1 MNEQPRRRFH
11 DLLEALQIGVL
22 ELAGASEAFIQR
34 ATDALLSRNGELAA
48 ALAAEDA
55 VIDHLELE
63 VDERALEL
71 LALQQPIAKD
81 LRQVMAALKIAND
94 LERVGDHAVKICHA
108 TASLASYPPLPE
120 LPELAEMV
128 HAARRMLADALR
140 AYTSRD
146 PLLAREVR
154 ARDDRVDELRNVIH
168 RILVSRMLED
178 SRRVNPAL
186 SLFVVIQSVERV
198 ADLATNIAEE
208 TVFLVE
214 GTVIRHGP
222 ETPVREPVA
231 SRSAD

>member
-1 MNEQPRRRFH
+1 M
-11 DLLEALQIGVL
+11 GVL
-22 ELAGASEAFIQR
+22 ELAGASEAFFQK
-34 ATDALLSRNGELAA
+34 ATDALLSREGELAA
-48 ALAAEDA
+48 AMTAEDA

-71 LALQQPIAKD
+71 LALQQPFARD

-108 TASLASYPPLPE
+108 TASLSKYPPLPE

-128 HAARRMLADALR
+128 LASRRMLADALR

-146 PLLAREVR
+146 PRLSREVR

-178 SRRVNPAL
+178 SRRVTPAL
-186 SLFVVIQSVERV
+186 ELFLVIQSVERV

-222 ETPVREPVA
+222 ETPVDEPV
-231 SRSAD
+231 SAETLG

>member
-1 MNEQPRRRFH
+1 
-11 DLLEALQIGVL
+11 
-22 ELAGASEAFIQR
+22 
-34 ATDALLSRNGELAA
+34 LAA
-48 ALAAEDA
+48 ALEEEDA
-55 VIDHLELE
+55 EIDHLELE

-71 LALQQPIAKD
+71 LALQQPIARD

-108 TASLASYPPLPE
+108 TAALSRHPPLPE
-120 LPELAEMV
+120 LPELAEMI

-146 PLLAREVR
+146 PRLAREVR

-168 RILVSRMLED
+168 RILVRRMLED

-186 SLFVVIQSVERV
+186 ELFLVIQSVERV

-222 ETPVREPVA
+222 ETLAAEPVPT
-231 SRSAD
+231 

>member
-1 MNEQPRRRFH
+1 MIEQPRRRFH
-11 DLLEALQIGVL
+11 DLLEALQMGVL
-22 ELAGASEAFIQR
+22 ELAGASEAFIQKW
-34 ATDALLSRNGELAA
+34 TDALLSRDGELAA
-48 ALAAEDA
+48 AREEVDAE
-55 VIDHLELE
+55 IDHLELE

-71 LALQQPIAKD
+71 LALQQPIARD

-108 TASLASYPPLPE
+108 TAALSRHPPLPE
-120 LPELAEMV
+120 LPELAEMI

-146 PLLAREVR
+146 PRLAREVR

-168 RILVSRMLED
+168 RILVRRMLED

-186 SLFVVIQSVERV
+186 ELFLVIQSVERV

-222 ETPVREPVA
+222 ETLAAEPVPT
-231 SRSAD
+231 

>member
-1 MNEQPRRRFH
+1 MNELPRRRFN

-22 ELAGASEAFIQR
+22 ELAGASEAFIQK
-34 ATDALLSRNGELAA
+34 ATDALLVRDGVGAA
-48 ALAAEDA
+48 ALTKEDE
-55 VIDHLELE
+55 VIDRLELE

-71 LALQQPIAKD
+71 LALQQPIARD

-108 TASLASYPPLPE
+108 TSSLAGYPPLQE
-120 LPELAEMV
+120 LPELGEMV
-128 HAARRMLADALR
+128 RAARRMLADALR
-140 AYTSRD
+140 AYTARD
-146 PLLAREVR
+146 PRLAREVR

-168 RILVSRMLED
+168 RILVARMLED

-186 SLFVVIQSVERV
+186 ELFIVIQSIERV

-214 GTVIRHGP
+214 GTVIRHEP
-222 ETPVREPVA
+222 ETPAAE
-231 SRSAD
+231 SILS